1 MQSWGSAVVWIDI
14 LRGQVLWLGEPPH
27 GLSLDLLKVMV
38 VYPSG
43 TLLQSYMVVALAGS
57 KCLLWLKVASPHHSW
72 EPSMATTSWKSPP
85 LTLTLAAE
93 PRGGGGVHSEPWQP
107 EIWVSLKLIAI
118 ALLNPQENS
127 WEQNW
132 RFDTLFPLAFSC
144 NSCPSCSLCLW
155 KVQPIKARISRWP

>member
-93 PRGGGGVHSEPWQP
+93 PRGGGGCALRALTARDLGLL
-107 EIWVSLKLIAI
+107 EINSNSVAKSSGKFLRAELEVWHLVSIGFQL
-118 ALLNPQENS
+118 QFMS
-127 WEQNW
+127 
-132 RFDTLFPLAFSC
+132 
-144 NSCPSCSLCLW
+144 
-155 KVQPIKARISRWP
+155 